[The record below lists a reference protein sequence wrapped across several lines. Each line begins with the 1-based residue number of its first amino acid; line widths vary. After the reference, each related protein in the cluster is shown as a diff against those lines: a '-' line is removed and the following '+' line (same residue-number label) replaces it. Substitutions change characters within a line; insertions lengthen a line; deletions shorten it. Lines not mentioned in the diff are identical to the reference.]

1 MSTWCDNFFY
11 GTVADLEV
19 LTRHLSVIE
28 EPVLHPATVIG
39 GVLETW
45 GGKYL
50 ALVNGPKNAKF
61 RKFAVPAT

>member
-1 MSTWCDNFFY
+1 M
-11 GTVADLEV
+11 VLLLDLEV

-28 EPVLHPATVIG
+28 EPVLHPTTVTG

-50 ALVNGPKNAKF
+50 ALVDGPKNARF
-61 RKFAVPAT
+61 

>member
-1 MSTWCDNFFY
+1 MSTGVVTFSM
-11 GTVADLEV
+11 VLLLDLEV

-28 EPVLHPATVIG
+28 EPVLHPTTVTG

-50 ALVNGPKNAKF
+50 ALVDGPKNARF
-61 RKFAVPAT
+61 